1 MALKGDLASVDLA
14 QVFQMLA
21 LNQKVGLLCIQS
33 PTRWKSLYFDERGV
47 TLYFNEHTMLDR
59 VLNKLVCR
67 GILASDGVAEAREHA
82 AQHSQRVVDGLL
94 AGGYLTDEELNSSL
108 CNEMEEEIYGLF
120 FWNDAK
126 FEFFEGATEYEGRE
140 GVIHDDFFFG
150 TDMLIMEAARRIDE
164 WGYIRSRVSN
174 SLEIHRQSDSGAN
187 SFEMDESLVEVY
199 DVIDG
204 RRNVDRL
211 IEISGLSPF
220 HLFKDLARLI
230 DENLIEAVPPEEM
243 LELGCECM
251 NEGRMQDAINL
262 FERAAAQEV
271 GIPEVYAH
279 VSEAYDAI
287 GEYELSAYHT
297 KCRAEFAAAQGD
309 LKEALELFRWVLES
323 IPTDLAACQRIV
335 ELSVGHPELATQDL
349 DPLRVGKDLVDLY
362 LEIGEVDRVRSL
374 LEELIRQ
381 HPTDIE
387 LKKSL
392 INVHTKVG
400 DTKRVV
406 ELYESIA
413 KYLAKSGDPIQAINY
428 LQKILQLDKSRKDI
442 SEQIKQLYQAD
453 ERKRTRRRSIL
464 ALGMVMCLLVL
475 ATIGYYFY
483 DQNARLRYDNL
494 VVDQFVQEKDFQGA
508 IKLLQAFLR
517 EHPFTIVGKDARDE
531 LADLEAQMQV
541 YEAEQQRKTRE
552 ELGRLNRVRN
562 RYEAAWLQHVAH
574 VEQTEL
580 SKALTDMQ
588 LVRALVAEAGMPQDL
603 QWAASKQLEKS
614 YRELRNYLAEAAAL
628 EREARTALD
637 SGDWQV
643 GRTKILELVSKY
655 QMSPNAKRSRIP
667 VLVVSQPAGA
677 VIVRDG
683 TPETVQTPTGRQ
695 VAVTPTVIYA
705 VNEEVVQY
713 ELRRAGFETEV
724 IKIEPRNAERAD
736 RLLTVVPTAVIEFS
750 DQVQS
755 SPGIAVDGRVVVGL
769 RGGKLGISN
778 GNGREPVVTKLAGL
792 SEVSGVPAV
801 SADRVVF
808 ETNVDGTL
816 ERSLV
821 CHLVSDG
828 SESWRVS
835 LRAPLAFDPLVVNS
849 RIFIA
854 DKDGRISCLSVADGH
869 EVWSKTLS
877 ERGLPSGRP
886 TVSRTSLAVGSSE
899 GEVLVLDV
907 SQGRVSSQF
916 KLDVGVSSRVL
927 LGRGLA
933 IFGTE
938 DGRMHAF
945 DLRTRKQAW
954 NLQLDR
960 ALVGED
966 LALAPDGDTVL
977 LVGSDSSVS
986 RVSLIGG
993 ETLAERKMGGSV
1005 RPGIAVIGQRVFVVV
1020 KASDELRNRKL
1031 RHWDILLSL
1040 GAWDLDVQWQFSDGG
1055 EFRGQLVPRPRDL
1068 YLTGSTGQVYRFQ

>member
-67 GILASDGVAEAREHA
+67 GILAAEGVAEAREHA
-82 AQHSQRVVDGLL
+82 AQHNQRVVDSLL
-94 AGGYLTDEELNSSL
+94 AGGYLTDEELNSAL
-108 CNEMEEEIYGLF
+108 LTEMEEEIYDLF

-140 GVIHDDFFFG
+140 GVIHDGFFFG

-164 WGYIRSRVSN
+164 WGYIRSRVTN
-174 SLEIHRQSDSGAN
+174 SLEIHRHAQTDAHA
-187 SFEMDESLVEVY
+187 FELEEDLMEVY

-211 IEISGLSPF
+211 IEIAGISPF
-220 HLFKDLARLI
+220 HLFKALASLI
-230 DENLIEAVPPEEM
+230 DQEMIEAVPPEEM
-243 LELGCECM
+243 LDLGRECM

-287 GEYELSAYHT
+287 GEYELSSYHT
-297 KCRAEFAAAQGD
+297 KCRAEHMAAQGN

-381 HPTDIE
+381 HPTDVE

-413 KYLAKSGDPIQAINY
+413 KDLTKGGDPIQAIKY
-428 LQKILQLDKSRKDI
+428 LQKILQLDKSRTDI
-442 SEQIKQLYQAD
+442 SEQIKRLYQAD
-453 ERKRTRRRSIL
+453 ERKRTRRRSML

-483 DQNARLRYDNL
+483 DQSARRHYENL
-494 VVDQFVQEKDFQGA
+494 AVEQFVQEKDFQGA
-508 IKLLQAFLR
+508 IKLLQAYLR
-517 EHPFTIVGKDARDE
+517 EHPFTIVGKDAREE
-531 LADLEAQMQV
+531 LADLEAQMKA
-541 YEAEQQRKTRE
+541 YEAEQQRKVRE
-552 ELGRLNRVRN
+552 EDGRLNRVRN
-562 RYEAAWLQHVAH
+562 RYEAAWSQHLAH

-580 SKALTDMQ
+580 SEALKDIE
-588 LVRALVAEAGMPQDL
+588 LVRTLVAEAGMPRDL
-603 QWAASKQLEKS
+603 QWAAGNQLEKS
-614 YRELRNYLAEAAAL
+614 HGELRNYLAQAAAL
-628 EREARTALD
+628 DREARAALD
-637 SGDWQV
+637 GGDWRI
-643 GRTKILELVSKY
+643 GRAKILELVSKY
-655 QMSPNAKRSRIP
+655 QMSPNAKRSKIP
-667 VLVVSQPAGA
+667 VLVVSQPPGA
-677 VIVRDG
+677 AILRDG
-683 TPETVQTPTGRQ
+683 KPETVQTPSGRQ
-695 VAVTPTVIYA
+695 AAVTPIVIYCP
-705 VNEEVVQY
+705 NEAVVQY
-713 ELRRAGFETEV
+713 ELKRAGFDTEV
-724 IKIEPRNAERAD
+724 IDVEPRDAERVD
-736 RLLTVVPTAVIEFS
+736 RLLTVVPAAVIKFPDE
-750 DQVQS
+750 VQS
-755 SPGIAVDGRVVVGL
+755 SPGIAPDGRVVVGL
-769 RGGKLGISN
+769 TGGKLGISN
-778 GNGREPVVTKLAGL
+778 DNGQEPVITKLAGL

-808 ETNVDGTL
+808 ETNEDGTL
-816 ERSLV
+816 ERTLA
-821 CHLVSDG
+821 CHLVADG
-828 SESWRVS
+828 SESWKVK
-835 LRAPLAFDPLVVNS
+835 LQAPLSFDPVVVNS
-849 RIFIA
+849 RVFLA
-854 DKDGRISCLSVADGH
+854 DKDGRISCLSVVDGH
-869 EVWSKTLS
+869 EVWSEVLS
-877 ERGLPSGRP
+877 ERGLPAGQP
-886 TVSRTSLAVGSSE
+886 TVAGTSLAVGSTE
-899 GEVLVLDV
+899 GEVLVFDV
-907 SQGRVSSQF
+907 SQGRVVSRF
-916 KLDVGVSSRVL
+916 KLEQGVSTRVL
-927 LGRGLA
+927 LGRGTA
-933 IFGTE
+933 VFGTE
-938 DGRMHAF
+938 DGKVHAY
-945 DLRTRKQAW
+945 DLGRQTETWDHQEG
-954 NLQLDR
+954 R
-960 ALVGED
+960 ALTGED
-966 LALAPDGDTVL
+966 LALAPDGDSVL
-977 LVGSDSSVS
+977 LVGSEDTVL
-986 RVSLIGG
+986 RLSLINGSP
-993 ETLAERKMGGSV
+993 LAERKMAGSV

-1020 KASDELRNRKL
+1020 KATEELRNRKL

-1040 GAWDLDVQWQFSDGG
+1040 DAWELDVQWQFSDSG
-1055 EFRGQLVPRPRDL
+1055 EFRGEMVPRPRGL
-1068 YLTGSTGQVYRFQ
+1068 YLTGSTGEVYRFQ